1 MFRKCA
7 PAARYRELSG
17 LPWPPVTAYL
27 PEKNQPFGMMLG
39 GLFH

>member
-17 LPWPPVTAYL
+17 LPWPPVIAYL
-27 PEKNQPFGMMLG
+27 TEEISRSG
-39 GLFH
+39 